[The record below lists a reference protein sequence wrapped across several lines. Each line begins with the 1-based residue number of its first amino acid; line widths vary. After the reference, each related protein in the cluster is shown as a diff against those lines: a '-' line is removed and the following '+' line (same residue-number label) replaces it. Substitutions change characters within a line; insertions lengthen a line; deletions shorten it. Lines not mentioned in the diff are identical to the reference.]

1 MIGQTISHYRIV
13 EKLGGGGMGVVYKAE
28 DTRLHRFV
36 ALKFLPDDVANDP
49 QALSRFQRE
58 AQAASALNH
67 PNICTIHDIGEENG
81 KAFIAMEFLDG
92 LTLKHRIAGRPMETE
107 LILSF
112 AIEIADALDAAH
124 TEGIVH
130 RDIKPANIFVTK
142 RGHVKVLDFGLAKLL
157 PGTSPGKMSSLN
169 TETGSGAAHL
179 TSPGSTIG
187 TVAYMS
193 PEQAQAKPLD
203 ARTDLFSFGAV
214 LYEMSTG
221 TLPFR
226 GDSTALVFKAILD
239 AEPTPAIRLN
249 PDLSAELERIINKA
263 LEKDRDLRF
272 QSAAEL
278 RADLKRLKRELDSR
292 HRPSSGSGVPVAAES
307 GSQLVAASAVPA
319 AASSSI
325 TPATLTGARQAPAQT
340 TSSSSVDAVRR
351 HKLGATVGVIAAL
364 FVLGAAGFG
373 IYSLLHHKAPASFQ
387 NFTAAQVTNSGNAL
401 MAAVSPDGKYVL
413 SMLNEKGEQSLWL
426 RNVAT
431 GSDTRVIPPAP
442 VSYSALDFSPDGNY
456 LYFRKAEDALATTN
470 YLYRAPVLGGTPQI
484 VVRDI
489 DSDISFSPDG
499 RRMAYIRGNDP
510 EVGKYRLL
518 TANLDGNDEKIL
530 LIATAPGNLGPGN
543 LAWSPDGK
551 QIALSLPPITDGL
564 GAVGIFTLGGD
575 KVERLAT
582 FQDKLVDELKWA
594 ADGGGLLLN
603 YQQAGPNFHRAQIGF
618 LPAGQATILPI
629 TRDANGYSTLTLS
642 ADRKT
647 LATVQVKITQN
658 VYLTPASGSPS
669 PDPNPVLPRGTYV
682 SGFGWESDG
691 KLLVG
696 ESGRLLRMAAD
707 GSSSSQIL
715 GDSASRVQEAAA
727 CGPRYL
733 VFVWSFHGES
743 SGRRLWRANA
753 DGSNPVKLA
762 DVDARQPVCLPDEK
776 WVYFYTNSANQVWRV
791 PLDGSGKAEMVPGS
805 VVPKNIQAG
814 GRPALSPDGKLLAIM
829 LSNLLNQDAMK
840 PENKFALISL
850 DSSAPPRLLT
860 PDPRVAFN
868 GLFTPDGKAL
878 AYAIRE
884 KGVDNVWLQPLDSS
898 PGRQITNFTSE
909 QIVDL
914 QYSPDG
920 KTLGIL
926 RTHSDSD
933 VVLLQETKP

>member
-36 ALKFLPDDVANDP
+36 ALKFLPDDVAEDP

-58 AQAASALNH
+58 AEAASALNH
-67 PNICTIHDIGEENG
+67 PNICTIHDIGEQDG

-142 RGHVKVLDFGLAKLL
+142 RGHVKVLDFGLAKVL
-157 PGTSPGKMSSLN
+157 PGASPSKMSSLN
-169 TETGSGAAHL
+169 TETGSVAEHL

-203 ARTDLFSFGAV
+203 ARTDVFSFGAV

-226 GDSTALVFKAILD
+226 GESTALVFKAILD

-249 PDLSAELERIINKA
+249 PDLSPELERIINKA
-263 LEKDRDLRF
+263 LEKDRDLRY

-278 RADLKRLKRELDSR
+278 RADLKRLKRELDSS
-292 HRPSSGSGVPVAAES
+292 HRPSSVSGVPVAPES
-307 GSQLVAASAVPA
+307 GSQPVAASTVPTP
-319 AASSSI
+319 ASSSI
-325 TPATLTGARQAPAQT
+325 TPPRLTSAPQPPAQT
-340 TSSSSVDAVRR
+340 ISNSSVAAVKR
-351 HKLGATVGVIAAL
+351 HKLGAAAGVLAAFL
-364 FVLGAAGFG
+364 VLGAAGFG
-373 IYSLLHHKAPASFQ
+373 IYSLLHHKVLASFQ
-387 NFTAAQVTNSGNAL
+387 NFAAVQVTNSGDAL
-401 MAAVSPDGKYVL
+401 MAAISPDGKYVL
-413 SMLNEKGEQSLWL
+413 SMLNEKGQQSLWL

-442 VSYSALDFSPDGNY
+442 VSYSSLAFSPDGNY

-489 DSDISFSPDG
+489 DSDVSFSPDA
-499 RRMAYIRGNDP
+499 RRMAYVRANDP
-510 EVGKYRLL
+510 DVGKYRLL

-530 LIATAPGNLGPGN
+530 LIATAPGNLGPEN

-551 QIALSLPPITDGL
+551 QIALSLPLISDGL
-564 GAVGIFTLGGD
+564 DAVGVFNLSDEKI
-575 KVERLAT
+575 ERLAT
-582 FQDKLVDELKWA
+582 FQDKRVNELKWA
-594 ADGGGLLLN
+594 ADGSGLLLN

-618 LPAGQATILPI
+618 LPAGQATIQPI
-629 TRDANGYSTLTLS
+629 TRDASGYSTLTLS
-642 ADRKT
+642 ADGKI
-647 LATVQVKITQN
+647 LATVQEKITQN
-658 VYLTPASGSPS
+658 VYLTPTSGSPS

-696 ESGRLLRMAAD
+696 ESGRLLRMGAD
-707 GSSSSQIL
+707 GSGSSQIL
-715 GDSASRVQEAAA
+715 GDSASRIQEAAA

-733 VFVWSFHGES
+733 VFVWGFHGGFS
-743 SGRRLWRANA
+743 RRMLWRANA

-762 DVDARQPVCLPDEK
+762 DVDAAHPVCLPDEK
-776 WVYFYTNSANQVWRV
+776 WVYFYTNSANQTWRV

-805 VVPKNIQAG
+805 VIPKNIQAG

-829 LSNLLNQDAMK
+829 LSNILNQDAMK

-878 AYAIRE
+878 AYAIRQN
-884 KGVDNVWLQPLDSS
+884 GVDNVWLQPLDGSS
-898 PGRQITNFTSE
+898 GRQITNFNSE

-926 RTHSDSD
+926 RTHAESD
-933 VVLLQETKP
+933 VVLLQEAKP